1 MPPPHNA
8 LHDMIEVDEIFRE
21 SELPITPFTQ
31 LPFPDGKD
39 IREKMQSTIEV
50 LVVRLDPPT
59 RVRIDAFTLTRE
71 VEEDVTV
78 MDVNKRDP
86 AEI

>member
-1 MPPPHNA
+1 M
-8 LHDMIEVDEIFRE
+8 EVDEIFRE

-31 LPFPDGKD
+31 LPFPDAND
-39 IREKMQSTIEV
+39 IIEKIQLTIVV

-59 RVRIDAFTLTRE
+59 RVTIDAFTLTRE

-78 MDVNKRDP
+78 IDVNKRDP